1 METAIDGANPSAQ
14 NEQAI
19 EIPDGK
25 FAVLLRSLRHRNFR
39 LYFGGQLISLVGTF
53 LTQLATVW
61 LVFRLTHSAW
71 WLGLVGFIGQV
82 PLFILAPLG
91 GVLVD
96 RVDRRKLLVVTQS
109 LAMAQSFTLAF
120 LALTHR
126 ITKEEILFLALA
138 QGLINALD
146 LPARQSF
153 IVEMVE
159 GPEDLAN
166 AIALNST
173 LVQTTRL
180 IGPALAGLLIHLK
193 NEGTCFLIDGISYIA
208 VIIALLAMNLV
219 PRPPRPPRSVRVEL
233 VEGFWYVW
241 RFVPMRALLLLLAIV
256 SLAGTP
262 TIGVLLPIVAAH
274 FGGASHGD
282 MVLGLLGSASGVG
295 ALVASVSLASRGT
308 VVGLGKIIA
317 TSAAVFG
324 ASLICFAWCS
334 HLWMAMIV
342 VMFTGWG
349 MVTTFAGGNTVLQT
363 LAEEDKRGRV
373 MSFFTMA
380 FIGMTPFGNLI
391 AGVLASKFAHGAADP
406 VRGATHAFVINGLVC
421 LIGAAVFGYM
431 LPQLRKLVWPVYL
444 KKGILPEVAEGLNAG
459 MQVTVNQR

>member
-1 METAIDGANPSAQ
+1 METSIDEPTPVGTDGEHSG
-14 NEQAI
+14 
-19 EIPDGK
+19 GK
-25 FAVLLRSLRHRNFR
+25 FDLLLRSLRHRNFR
-39 LYFGGQLISLVGTF
+39 LYFGGQLISLIGTF

-71 WLGLVGFIGQV
+71 WLGLVGFIGQL
-82 PLFILAPLG
+82 PLFILSPIG
-91 GVLVD
+91 GVIVD
-96 RVDRRKLLVVTQS
+96 RVSRRKLLIITQS
-109 LAMAQSFTLAF
+109 LAMVQSFVLA
-120 LALTHR
+120 ALTLSGH

-146 LPARQSF
+146 LPGRQSF

-173 LVQTTRL
+173 LVQSTRL
-180 IGPALAGLLIHLK
+180 LGPALAGVLIHLM
-193 NEGTCFLIDGISYIA
+193 NEGACFLIDGISYIA
-208 VIIALLAMNLV
+208 VIVALLMMHIV
-219 PRPPRPPRSVRVEL
+219 PRPARKPRSVRAEL

-241 RFVPMRALLLLLAIV
+241 RFVPMRSLLLLLAIV

-262 TIGVLLPIVAAH
+262 TIGVLLPIFAAH
-274 FGGASHGD
+274 FGGASRGD
-282 MVLGLLGSASGVG
+282 IVLGILGSASGVG
-295 ALVASVSLASRGT
+295 ALVASISLASRKT
-308 VVGLGKIIA
+308 VIGLGKVIA
-317 TSAAVFG
+317 IAAAVFG
-324 ASLICFAWCS
+324 ASLIAFAWAM
-334 HLWMAMIV
+334 HLWMALIV
-342 VMFTGWG
+342 VMFMGWG

-391 AGVLASKFAHGAADP
+391 AGELASYFSHGATDP
-406 VRGATHAFVINGLVC
+406 INGAARTLLVNGSVC
-421 LIGAAVFGYM
+421 LSGAAVFAYM
-431 LPQLRKLVWPVYL
+431 LPQLRKLVWPIYRS
-444 KKGILPEVAEGLNAG
+444 KGILPEVAEGLNAG

>member
-1 METAIDGANPSAQ
+1 METAIDGPNPRIGDDESIGEA
-14 NEQAI
+14 E
-19 EIPDGK
+19 GK
-25 FAVLLRSLRHRNFR
+25 FDILLRSLRHRNFR

-61 LVFRLTHSAW
+61 LVFRLTHSAR
-71 WLGLVGFIGQV
+71 WLGLVGFVGQV
-82 PLFILAPLG
+82 PLFLLSPIG
-91 GVLVD
+91 GVIVD
-96 RVDRRKLLVVTQS
+96 RVNRRKLLIITQS
-109 LAMAQSFTLAF
+109 LAMLQSFVLAA
-120 LALTHR
+120 LALSHR
-126 ITKEEILFLALA
+126 ITREEILVLALA
-138 QGLINALD
+138 QGMINALD
-146 LPARQSF
+146 LPGRQSF

-180 IGPALAGLLIHLK
+180 MGPALAGLLIHLM
-193 NEGTCFLIDGISYIA
+193 NEGACFLIDGISYIA
-208 VIIALLAMNLV
+208 VIAALLAMHIV
-219 PRPPRPPRSVRVEL
+219 ARPPRAPRSVRAEL
-233 VEGFWYVW
+233 IEGFWYVW

-262 TIGVLLPIVAAH
+262 TIGVFLPIFAAH

-282 MVLGLLGSASGVG
+282 MLLGIFGSASGIG
-295 ALVASVSLASRGT
+295 ALVASLQLASRKT
-308 VVGLGKIIA
+308 VVGLGRVIA
-317 TSAAVFG
+317 IAAAIFG
-324 ASLICFAWCS
+324 ASLVGFAWAT
-334 HLWMAMIV
+334 HLWMAMV
-342 VMFTGWG
+342 VVIFMGWG

-391 AGVLASKFAHGAADP
+391 AGELTSHFSKGALDP
-406 VRGATHAFVINGLVC
+406 VNGASRTLLINGGVC
-421 LIGAAVFGYM
+421 LLGAGVFAYM
-431 LPQLRKLVWPVYL
+431 LPQLRKLVWPVYRS
-444 KKGILPEVAEGLNAG
+444 KGMLPEVAEGLNAE